1 VWSLSTF
8 ALKAAKGLVFGVKN
22 TIFSKKQENYP
33 PVPTFIAPAGNRT
46 AEYFFIANAKWFCKK
61 VKIDGNFSGF
71 EKLLA
76 GEI

>member
-1 VWSLSTF
+1 MY
-8 ALKAAKGLVFGVKN
+8 G
-22 TIFSKKQENYP
+22 
-33 PVPTFIAPAGNRT
+33 
-46 AEYFFIANAKWFCKK
+46 IANAKWFCKK

>member
-1 VWSLSTF
+1 LSVYRYK
-8 ALKAAKGLVFGVKN
+8 KAGCKGDEAC
-22 TIFSKKQENYP
+22 KK
-33 PVPTFIAPAGNRT
+33 A
-46 AEYFFIANAKWFCKK
+46 FIANAKWFCKK

>member
-1 VWSLSTF
+1 MATRVYLHD
-8 ALKAAKGLVFGVKN
+8 
-22 TIFSKKQENYP
+22 FS
-33 PVPTFIAPAGNRT
+33 
-46 AEYFFIANAKWFCKK
+46 FIANAKWFCKK